1 MKYGICTSAE
11 VAAKAKQCGYDYIEP
26 ALQMVANMSEE
37 EFDIFLETMKAADMK
52 CLAMCGFFPATLK
65 LVGDE
70 AHFEKIKS
78 YIDFSLSRA
87 AKLGAETVV
96 FGSGAARTIPL
107 GSDREK
113 CTRQLIDAISYAGN
127 VAAKYGITI
136 VIEPLNANE
145 TNMATT
151 VSEAVEFVDKVNL
164 PNVKTM
170 VDFHHFHIM
179 KEDYSVLFEVKDYL
193 AHMHI
198 ARGTADRGVPHL
210 ESDREYLEE
219 VFGVINQ
226 LGYDGTLTIEAIYKD
241 FETEM
246 VEAIKIFKEV
256 NA

>member
-1 MKYGICTSAE
+1 MKYGICTGASEALN
-11 VAAKAKQCGYDYIEP
+11 AKKCGYDYIES
-26 ALQMVANMSEE
+26 ALQVVANMSEE
-37 EFDIFLETMKAADMK
+37 DFNVFLETMRKADMK
-52 CLAMCGFFPATLK
+52 CTAMCGFFPGTLK
-65 LVGDE
+65 LVGNE
-70 AHFEKIKS
+70 ADFEKIKA

-87 AKLGAETVV
+87 SKLGAETVV
-96 FGSGAARTIPL
+96 FGSGAARTIPE
-107 GSDREK
+107 GADVEK
-113 CTRQLIDAISYAGN
+113 CTAQLVSAIKYAGE

-198 ARGTADRGVPHL
+198 ARGTADRGVPYL

-219 VFGVINQ
+219 VFGVINR

>member
-11 VAAKAKQCGYDYIEP
+11 VAARAKECGYDYIES
-26 ALQMVANMSEE
+26 ALQVVASLSEE
-37 EFDIFLETMKAADMK
+37 DFNTYVDTMNAADMK
-52 CLAMCGFFPATLK
+52 CLAMCGFFPGTIK

-70 AHFEKIKS
+70 ADFEKIKS
-78 YIDFSLSRA
+78 YIEFSLSRA
-87 AKLGAETVV
+87 SKLGAKTVV
-96 FGSGAARTIPL
+96 FGSGAARTIPE
-107 GSDREK
+107 GADTQK
-113 CTRQLIDAISYAGN
+113 CTNQLVDAIKYAGN
-127 VAAKYGITI
+127 TAANYGITI

-151 VSEAVEFVDKVNL
+151 VKEAVEFVKQVNL

-198 ARGTADRGVPHL
+198 ARGTADRGVPCL
-210 ESDREYLEE
+210 ESDREYLKE
-219 VFGVINQ
+219 VFGVINK

-241 FETEM
+241 FPTEM
-246 VEAIKIFKEV
+246 ENAIKMFKEI

>member
-26 ALQMVANMSEE
+26 ALQIVANMSEE

-52 CLAMCGFFPATLK
+52 CLAMCGFFPPTIK

-70 AHFEKIKS
+70 ADFEKIKS
-78 YIDFSLSRA
+78 YIEFSLSRA

-96 FGSGAARTIPL
+96 FGSGAARTIPE
-107 GSDREK
+107 GADVEK
-113 CTRQLIDAISYAGN
+113 CTAQLVSAIKYAGE

-151 VSEAVEFVDKVNL
+151 VPDAVRFVKMVNL

-179 KEDYSVLFEVKDYL
+179 NEDYSELFEVKEYL

-210 ESDREYLEE
+210 ESDREYLKE
-219 VFGVINQ
+219 VFGVIKE

-241 FETEM
+241 FPTEM
-246 VEAIKIFKEV
+246 ENAIKLFKEI

>member
-26 ALQMVANMSEE
+26 ALQIVANMSEE

-70 AHFEKIKS
+70 A
-78 YIDFSLSRA
+78 DFSNITEYVDRALSRA
-87 AKLGAETVV
+87 QKLGAEIVV
-96 FGSGAARTIPL
+96 FGSGAARTIPE
-107 GSDREK
+107 GADVEK
-113 CTRQLIDAISYAGN
+113 CTEQLVSDIRYAGE
-127 VAAKYGITI
+127 VAARYDITI
-136 VIEPLNANE
+136 VIEPLNAKE
-145 TNMATT
+145 TNLATT
-151 VSEAVEFVDKVNL
+151 IAEAVQFVKKVNL

-170 VDFHHFHIM
+170 VDFHHFHM
-179 KEDYSVLFEVKDYL
+179 MNEDYSVLFEVKDYL

-210 ESDREYLEE
+210 ESDREYLKE
-219 VFGVINQ
+219 VFGVIKQ

-246 VEAIKIFKEV
+246 VEAIKMFKEV